1 MPISWSRWGETLGV
15 FTIALLP
22 ACGSDDGG
30 GAGETTPTDAAVQDA
45 RAADAGPEQ
54 DATAADASLADQ
66 AAAFCRDLARAKC
79 EWAFACADLSPGDRI
94 AVLALPG
101 DDVDACVRGAS
112 GVCVAD
118 AADRAERGTL
128 TLDPVEIDDCL
139 QGATRAPCV
148 AAPAADWVSDWREN
162 IYDRCRGV
170 LGGTVEDD
178 AACVKSKDCVTAGA
192 ICTDDACREPTVA
205 DLQLECEAT
214 GRSEGLPN
222 ADPACP
228 GRFCINVGRNDAGKT
243 GICSVDCSET
253 RGACPAGTQCLHIS
267 SGSTQYF
274 YCTVPCE
281 RDAQCDNGFT
291 CEPVDPLMPDTK
303 HCWAK

>member
-1 MPISWSRWGETLGV
+1 MRIFSGAFCRTLGV
-15 FTIALLP
+15 LTVAWLP

-30 GAGETTPTDAAVQDA
+30 GGGGGTVADAAVQDA
-45 RAADAGPEQ
+45 GASDATVAVDAVAADAGLV
-54 DATAADASLADQ
+54 DL
-66 AAAFCRDLARAKC
+66 AAAYCRDLARAKC
-79 EWAFACADLSPGDRI
+79 EWAFGCADLSPADRI

-118 AADRAERGTL
+118 VTDRAERGTL

-139 QGATRAPCV
+139 QGASRAPCV

-178 AACVKSKDCVTAGA
+178 AACVKPKDCVTSGA
-192 ICTDDACREPTVA
+192 ICTDDACREPTIA
-205 DLQLECEAT
+205 DLQIECEAT

-228 GRFCINVGRNDAGKT
+228 GRFCVNVGRNDAGKK
-243 GICSVDCSET
+243 GICSVDCSES
-253 RGACPAGTQCLHIS
+253 RSACPAGTQCLHIS
-267 SGSTQYF
+267 SGSTQFF

-291 CEPVDPLMPDTK
+291 CEPVDSANPDVK